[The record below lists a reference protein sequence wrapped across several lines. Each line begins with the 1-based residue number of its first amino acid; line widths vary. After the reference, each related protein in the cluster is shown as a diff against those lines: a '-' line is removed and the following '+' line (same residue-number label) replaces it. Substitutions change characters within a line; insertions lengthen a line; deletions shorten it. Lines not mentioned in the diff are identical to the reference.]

1 MSEETPK
8 MVMGRKRV
16 GEYWDARKRLEEAKR
31 LGRRRSHAKRAKELY
46 DDFDRLKAA
55 EDARLKRGIPL
66 ELPKLKPWDF
76 AKGKVPTPKGQ
87 P

>member
-1 MSEETPK
+1 MSEPTPK

-16 GEYWDARKRLEEAKR
+16 NEYWNAQKRLEEAKR
-31 LGRRRSHAKRAKELY
+31 LGRRRSQAKWHREHY
-46 DDFDRLKAA
+46 DEFERLKAA
-55 EDARLKRGIPL
+55 TDSRLKRGIPI
-66 ELPKLKPWDF
+66 ELPKLKAWDF